1 MGRLNFS
8 RFLFFGIFS
17 IPSCSSDCVCQLG
30 PIPVTALPR
39 RSSRLKAVPSAVVV
53 PAAPPQRRLVRDR
66 YLYES
71 VPQDASSRAL
81 VSLPQDS
88 SWSSSLS
95 PVF

>member
-1 MGRLNFS
+1 MTIRWLKNGETGFVSL
-8 RFLFFGIFS
+8 LFFGIFS

-39 RSSRLKAVPSAVVV
+39 RSSHLRADLSAVVV

-88 SWSSSLS
+88 S
-95 PVF
+95 